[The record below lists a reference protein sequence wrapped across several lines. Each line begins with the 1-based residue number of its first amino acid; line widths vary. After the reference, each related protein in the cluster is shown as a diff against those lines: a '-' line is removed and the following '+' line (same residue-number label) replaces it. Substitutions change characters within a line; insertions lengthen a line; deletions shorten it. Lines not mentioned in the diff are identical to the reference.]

1 MNTEIQI
8 VKDVIVGSKNA
19 FSRRILK
26 IYPTE
31 PMMKQKEIRVF
42 EEVFRKLK
50 PTEILEWGS
59 GYSSL
64 YFPKKIKSKFNWL
77 AVEHN
82 REWHK
87 IVAEKNKN
95 NSVEIKYVKPNNPKW
110 KQSKNDG
117 TLKDYKDYIEY
128 PKTLKKKFDLIIIDG
143 RARKECFKVAKKI
156 LNKNGVIIIH
166 DANREEYYNSFKFK
180 EKQTFKF
187 LDDSINHGGILLYN
201 EKDINQFISRKN
213 HVKIWRKTNNIGRLP
228 IIGKII
234 LKIS

>member
-1 MNTEIQI
+1 MKTELQI
-8 VKDVIVGSKNA
+8 LKDIGIGSKNA
-19 FSRRILK
+19 FLRRILK
-26 IYPTE
+26 FYPTE

-42 EEVFRKLK
+42 EEILRKLK
-50 PTEILEWGS
+50 PQEILEWGS

-64 YFPKKIKSKFNWL
+64 YFPQKIKKKFNWL

-82 REWHK
+82 KEWYNIINK
-87 IVAEKNKN
+87 KNKN
-95 NSVEIKYVKPNNPKW
+95 NYVQIKYIKPNNINW
-110 KQSKNDG
+110 KKIKNDG

-156 LNKNGVIIIH
+156 LNKDGIIIIH
-166 DANREEYYNSFKFK
+166 DANRQEYYNTFKFK
-180 EKQTFKF
+180 KNQTFKF
-187 LDDSINHGGILLYN
+187 LDDSINHGGIFLYN
-201 EKDINQFISRKN
+201 EKNIHEFISRKN
-213 HVKIWRKTNNIGRLP
+213 HVDVWRKTNNIGRLP